1 MFIGRVREKTPL
13 FRTEKSRDAD
23 GRSYPWI
30 KSTGMVDYYYY
41 YYYYYYYCV
50 AADFGPFFLE
60 FCSSIPLQRQTLYQR
75 PPPGRASGREGRARV
90 HRTGTRQRVR
100 PRSTIRSCCMAICDR
115 LTGARIDVLLRKWL
129 AMLPDPFPDADRG
142 GDFRR
147 RD

>member
-1 MFIGRVREKTPL
+1 MVFIGRVREKTPL

-41 YYYYYYYCV
+41 YYYYYYV

-75 PPPGRASGREGRARV
+75 HHWPS
-90 HRTGTRQRVR
+90 VR
-100 PRSTIRSCCMAICDR
+100 PRGPGSGSPHWHSTTRSPAVDDPVVLHGDLRPAHRGTDR
-115 LTGARIDVLLRKWL
+115 CAAAQVAGDAARSV
-129 AMLPDPFPDADRG
+129 P
-142 GDFRR
+142 RR
-147 RD
+147 RPGR